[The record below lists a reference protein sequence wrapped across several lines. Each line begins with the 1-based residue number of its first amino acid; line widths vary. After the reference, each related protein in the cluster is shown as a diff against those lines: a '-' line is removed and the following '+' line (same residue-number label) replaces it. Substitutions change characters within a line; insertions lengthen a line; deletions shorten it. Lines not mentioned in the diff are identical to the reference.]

1 MYGIFYKTD
10 ETLRTMDGYLAI
22 NEFKDPRMIALA
34 LLPEKERK
42 ETDQWTEFNIPF
54 DYNKYGKEVDME
66 ALSRGEYKISIV
78 LSASKDGD
86 RFKGAIGSTL
96 YVDDLELVCEE

>member
-1 MYGIFYKTD
+1 
-10 ETLRTMDGYLAI
+10 
-22 NEFKDPRMIALA
+22 
-34 LLPEKERK
+34 
-42 ETDQWTEFNIPF
+42 
-54 DYNKYGKEVDME
+54 ME